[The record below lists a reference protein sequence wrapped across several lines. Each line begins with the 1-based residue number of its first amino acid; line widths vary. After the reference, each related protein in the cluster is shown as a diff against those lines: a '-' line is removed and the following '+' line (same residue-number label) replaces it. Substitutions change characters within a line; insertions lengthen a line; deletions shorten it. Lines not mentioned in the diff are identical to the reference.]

1 MRMTTLTLPD
11 RSEAA
16 EYYFT
21 YIEQAPHGVS
31 IRQALENQL
40 SETIAF
46 LSDISDER
54 SLHRYAPDKWSI
66 REVVSHLSDAER
78 LFTFR
83 AMWFARGFDSPLPS
97 FDQNVAIVG
106 ARGDQRHWK
115 DLIDEFRT
123 VRGASTSLF
132 ASMPDDAWDRRGIA
146 SGYSFTVRALAYITT
161 GHVAHHVNILRDRY
175 L

>member
-1 MRMTTLTLPD
+1 VD
-11 RSEAA
+11 
-16 EYYFT
+16 
-21 YIEQAPHGVS
+21 
-31 IRQALENQL
+31 IRQALEDQL
-40 SETIAF
+40 TETIAF
-46 LSDISDER
+46 FNSISLDK

-83 AMWFARGFDSPLPS
+83 AMWFARGFDSALPS
-97 FDQNVAIVG
+97 FDQQVAIAG
-106 ARGDQRHWK
+106 ARADKRDWK
-115 DLIDEFRT
+115 ELIDEYRS

-161 GHVAHHVNILRDRY
+161 GHTAHHVNILRQRY

>member
-1 MRMTTLTLPD
+1 MTTLTLPD

-21 YIEQAPHGVS
+21 YIEQAPQGVD
-31 IRQALENQL
+31 IRHALENQL
-40 SETIAF
+40 TETVAF
-46 LSDISDER
+46 LSTISDEK

-97 FDQNVAIVG
+97 FDQETAIAG
-106 ARGDQRHWK
+106 ARADKRPWK
-115 DLIDEFRT
+115 ELIDEFRS
-123 VRGASTSLF
+123 VRGASTSF
-132 ASMPDDAWDRRGIA
+132 FSSVPDDCWDRRGIA

-161 GHVAHHVNILRDRY
+161 GHTAHHVNILRKRY